1 MTQVTPEEIAQFRSQ
16 LTDYPNAI
24 LALQAIEDC
33 EGDLEDAAIALAIR
47 AGQEPQRANAE
58 WLDALARKCRAMIC
72 RSEFRESLLKGN
84 YAEIVPYL
92 AASSLCP
99 AVLATPVIMYVM
111 HQGINDFCQPL
122 DRIIE

>member
-1 MTQVTPEEIAQFRSQ
+1 MTQVTPEQIALFRSQ
-16 LTDYPNAI
+16 LTDYPSAI
-24 LALQAIEDC
+24 VALQAIEDC

-58 WLDALARKCRAMIC
+58 WLDALARKCRAVIC
-72 RSEFRESLLKGN
+72 RSEFRPGLLNGN
-84 YAEIVPYL
+84 YTEIVPYL
-92 AASSLCP
+92 AASNLCP